1 MTVIIELANGQTETF
16 QAEKYVIS
24 KTKDFHPLI
33 CKVEIFDN
41 GKRIA
46 KKKRPF
52 SLWYK
57 LVTFKSY
64 KVQAELQKLETQNNE
79 CV

>member
-1 MTVIIELANGQTETF
+1 MTVVLEFANGQTETF
-16 QAEKYVIS
+16 QADKYIIS
-24 KTKDFHPLI
+24 KTQDFHPLI
-33 CKVEIFDN
+33 CKVEIYDN

-64 KVQAELQKLETQNNE
+64 KVQAELKKLETQNNE

>member
-1 MTVIIELANGQTETF
+1 MTVVLELANGQTESF
-16 QAEKYVIS
+16 EPEKYVIS
-24 KTKDFHPLI
+24 KAKDFHPLI
-33 CKVEIFDN
+33 CKVEIYDN

-64 KVQAELQKLETQNNE
+64 KVQSELKKLETQNNE